1 MPKTRVL
8 IVDDSALMRQLLAKL
23 LGQDPEIEV
32 VAVAPDPYIAWDKI
46 KALQPD
52 VVTLDVEMPR
62 MDGLTFLEKLMQL
75 RATPVVMV
83 SSLTGRGAETT
94 LRALEL
100 GAVDF
105 VTKPSHDV
113 AQGTLQLG
121 AELIEKVKIASK
133 AALRARRSA
142 RSKSPATSAAIRP
155 RGPVLRQVRSTARV
169 IAIGAST
176 GGTEAIAEVLS
187 SLPPDTPGIVIVQHM
202 PAGFTTSFANRLNGI
217 CRMRVKEA
225 QDGDRILTGQV
236 LLAPGDFHMQVV
248 RSGALDTVRVFS
260 APPVNRFRPSVD
272 VLFNS
277 CAEQLG
283 CNCVGVILTGM
294 GNDGARGIRALHD
307 AEGPTI
313 AQDEATSV
321 VFGMPKEAIAHGGV
335 DQVLPIDRIAE
346 AALEAAVGSAAGVS

>member
-1 MPKTRVL
+1 MPKIRVL
-8 IVDDSALMRQLLAKL
+8 IVDDSALMRQILTKL
-23 LGQDPEIEV
+23 LSQDPEIEV
-32 VAVAPDPYIAWDKI
+32 VGAAPDPYVAWDKI
-46 KALQPD
+46 KLLQPN

-62 MDGLTFLEKLMQL
+62 MDGLTFLEKLML
-75 RATPVVMV
+75 ARPTPVVMV

-105 VTKPSHDV
+105 VTKPSFDV

-121 AELIEKVKIASK
+121 QELIEKVKIAAG
-133 AALRARRSA
+133 AALRGKRGVRPIVPSRPGPTASKGPLLRS
-142 RSKSPATSAAIRP
+142 
-155 RGPVLRQVRSTARV
+155 VRSTARV

-187 SLPPDTPGIVIVQHM
+187 ALPADAPGIVIVQHM
-202 PAGFTTSFANRLNGI
+202 PAGFTTSFANRLNGL
-217 CRMRVKEA
+217 CKMRVKEA

-236 LLAPGDFHMQVV
+236 LLAPGDFHMRVV
-248 RSGALDTVRVFS
+248 RSGSQDSVRVFS

-277 CAEQLG
+277 CADQLG

-294 GNDGARGIRALHD
+294 GNDGARGMRALHD
-307 AEGPTI
+307 AGGPTI

-346 AALEAAVGSAAGVS
+346 AALEAAIGNAVAT